1 MKKAIYSSNGNIL
14 CTWLKEQRIN
24 SDLTMKEL
32 GLLLNVHHSIV
43 GKIELGER
51 RLDVIEWIQYC
62 EALNSDPFECL
73 ETIIKN

>member
-1 MKKAIYSSNGNIL
+1 
-14 CTWLKEQRIN
+14 
-24 SDLTMKEL
+24 MKEL

-62 EALNSDPFECL
+62 EALNADPFECL
-73 ETIIKN
+73 ESLVKK

>member
-1 MKKAIYSSNGNIL
+1 MKKAIYSLNGNIL
-14 CTWLKEQRIN
+14 CNWLKEQRIN

-62 EALNSDPFECL
+62 EALNADPFECL
-73 ETIIKN
+73 ESLVKK

>member
-14 CTWLKEQRIN
+14 CNWLKEQRIN

-51 RLDVIEWIQYC
+51 RLDVIDGFSI
-62 EALNSDPFECL
+62 A
-73 ETIIKN
+73 KR